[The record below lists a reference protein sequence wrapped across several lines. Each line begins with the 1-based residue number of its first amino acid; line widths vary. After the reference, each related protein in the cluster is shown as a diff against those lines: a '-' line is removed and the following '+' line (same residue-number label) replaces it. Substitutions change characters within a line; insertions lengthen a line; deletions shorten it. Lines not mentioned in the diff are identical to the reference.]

1 MMYEE
6 RVFVD
11 GKVRLGATV
20 TCPDRDKKNPAV
32 VIIMGTGSLDRDG
45 NARGMHTDLYRNMAA
60 MFDGF
65 GYATIRYDK
74 RGTHES
80 GKGDGG
86 TGLYDLVDDASSI
99 VQYMRSLP
107 FVDENSV
114 IVCGHS
120 EGAII
125 ATLLSER
132 ESVSGLI
139 LIGGAAMSIKDAL
152 YYQNRLV
159 IEQARDMRGL
169 KGFMLRRMNEEK
181 AIAKVDKVFARCKNT
196 DKDRIFIS
204 GALVNAKWIR
214 EHDERSSEDYAGIL
228 RSYNGPILA
237 ITGTKDLSADYR
249 FLDSIRGIPGIE
261 CYVPEGVN
269 HILREVDDDNS
280 ILDVKKQYV
289 RLCKEP
295 IHSGTSDT
303 IHNWLESNFGRR

>member
-11 GKVRLGATV
+11 GKVKLGATV
-20 TCPDRDKKNPAV
+20 TYPDRDKKNPAV

-60 MFDGF
+60 MFNGF

-80 GKGDGG
+80 GKGDGV

-99 VQYMRSLP
+99 IQYMRSLP

-152 YYQNRLV
+152 Y
-159 IEQARDMRGL
+159 
-169 KGFMLRRMNEEK
+169 
-181 AIAKVDKVFARCKNT
+181 
-196 DKDRIFIS
+196 
-204 GALVNAKWIR
+204 
-214 EHDERSSEDYAGIL
+214 
-228 RSYNGPILA
+228 
-237 ITGTKDLSADYR
+237 
-249 FLDSIRGIPGIE
+249 
-261 CYVPEGVN
+261 
-269 HILREVDDDNS
+269 
-280 ILDVKKQYV
+280 
-289 RLCKEP
+289 
-295 IHSGTSDT
+295 
-303 IHNWLESNFGRR
+303 